1 MGDWELK
8 LNTAFQADV
17 RSGRKKAEI
26 RVFDKPYRAG
36 DVLVLEG
43 CGRYR
48 ITHVLSLSIVPGLQD
63 CFRPDAPKW
72 AMLSIEPEEVKPTVD
87 ERKASLTKLANE
99 AWLGGLTCMDELS
112 AMLNDAE
119 KAVLKVVNQG
129 IDVSSDRE
137 PVITLIESGLIRI
150 KDGVKQAISLPD
162 GEKDVE
168 DVEDVE
174 NAQNE
179 RETASKGKKAKQ
191 LKPNKGAEN
200 VKLGKERRNNIPRAS
215 SKTADSNRGET
226 MSRLRSGLSR

>member
-36 DVLVLEG
+36 DILVLEG

-48 ITHVLSLSIVPGLQD
+48 VTHVLNLSIVPGLKD
-63 CFRPDAPKW
+63 CFRPDAPQW
-72 AMLSIEPEEVKPTVD
+72 AALSIEPEEVKPVVD
-87 ERKASLTKLANE
+87 ERKATLTKLANE

-112 AMLNDAE
+112 AMLNDSE

-137 PVITLIESGLIRI
+137 PVITLIETGLIRV
-150 KDGVKQAISLPD
+150 KDGVKQAISVPD

-168 DVEDVE
+168 DVEGDETAVNGE
-174 NAQNE
+174 T
-179 RETASKGKKAKQ
+179 TASKAKKAKQ
-191 LKPNKGAEN
+191 LKQNKGTEGI
-200 VKLGKERRNNIPRAS
+200 KLGKERRNNIPRAS
-215 SKTADSNRGET
+215 SKTADSNRGES
-226 MSRLRSGLSR
+226 MARLRSGLSR